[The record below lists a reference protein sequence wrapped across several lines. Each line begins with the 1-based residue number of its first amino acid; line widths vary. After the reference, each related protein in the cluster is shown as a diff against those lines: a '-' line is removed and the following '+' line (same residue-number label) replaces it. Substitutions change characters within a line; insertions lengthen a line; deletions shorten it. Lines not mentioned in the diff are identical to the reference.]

1 MRSTILSRIKIK
13 SARHAALSLSLSLP
27 LFRGRR
33 ETLLMRQTNCAH
45 TVIMQLFLIT
55 RLISSGN
62 SVLRMLMQTW
72 GQGFRIILKSLL
84 MNFLFILRNF
94 HQRNPTNCILTDVID
109 ILKVLQD

>member
-1 MRSTILSRIKIK
+1 
-13 SARHAALSLSLSLP
+13 
-27 LFRGRR
+27 
-33 ETLLMRQTNCAH
+33 
-45 TVIMQLFLIT
+45 
-55 RLISSGN
+55 
-62 SVLRMLMQTW
+62 MLMQTW